1 MATERVPETSLF
13 DLMDCDK
20 YTCLS
25 RYTYWCWGKNY
36 TLIPSPFF
44 EPEPGKEYYLLTQGN
59 VILEWVEVPKQG
71 QRKNSIT
78 SQVVEFW
85 LIEAADEKAR
95 REYRDWWEL

>member
-1 MATERVPETSLF
+1 
-13 DLMDCDK
+13 MDCDK

-59 VILEWVEVPKQG
+59 VILEWVE
-71 QRKNSIT
+71 
-78 SQVVEFW
+78 
-85 LIEAADEKAR
+85 A
-95 REYRDWWEL
+95 